1 MLNSNM
7 CLRIKLY
14 NLEEVVFSGTGYSS
28 VNVAQFSVISK
39 ADKQV
44 CALQESLKEDY
55 LGFETTH
62 LSNASRVQNITW

>member
-7 CLRIKLY
+7 CLRTKLY
-14 NLEEVVFSGTGYSS
+14 NLEEVAFSGICYSA
-28 VNVAQFSVISK
+28 VNVAHFSLISK

-62 LSNASRVQNITW
+62 LTNALRVQNTTW